1 MLRWRAGDAHMHFGR
16 ASIAHHLHDL
26 QAGGAADD
34 RIVDQY
40 DAFAVD
46 QRLVGIVLE
55 LDAEVT
61 DLVAGL
67 AEGAP
72 DILRAAVA
80 EFDGNAR
87 FLRIADRRRGSLL
100 GYGDDEIVLARV
112 FAPPFRRSEGGR

>member
-40 DAFAVD
+40 DTFAVD

-67 AEGAP
+67 DEGAP
-72 DILRAAVA
+72 DIVRADDA
-80 EFDGNAR
+80 EFEGNAR
-87 FLRIADRRRGSLL
+87 FLSIADSSEEHTSELQSLMRISYDAFCL
-100 GYGDDEIVLARV
+100 K
-112 FAPPFRRSEGGR
+112 